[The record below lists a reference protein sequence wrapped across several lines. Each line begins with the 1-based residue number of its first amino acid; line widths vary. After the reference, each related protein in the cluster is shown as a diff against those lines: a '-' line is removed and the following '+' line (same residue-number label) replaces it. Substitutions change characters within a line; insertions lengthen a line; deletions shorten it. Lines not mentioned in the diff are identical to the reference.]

1 MIMFKSESSGVE
13 HEQLYDPLDSSCTD
27 EKNSC
32 SPISGMLL
40 PDPDTVVSGH
50 GVAEVL
56 SGGVERANLV
66 LEYLQI
72 HHDEG
77 DDNPMSSETCQSRG
91 APMTSQPVRSHL
103 SNFLASHLEVKP
115 NPMASQ
121 ELTEPTDFS
130 ASHLE
135 ARPGP
140 QELATGNRSE
150 SISSQLV
157 ETPKPKTVG
166 TSSTKR
172 VKPSPARSSK
182 STKTAASSQTQ
193 STSKPSASLKTKGKS
208 KTVKLASSR
217 KRDLTVPVI
226 LSTGEVKDQDLK
238 LLASREKEKH
248 SQVFQPLQPNQGA
261 KKSQQCKVKIS

>member
-1 MIMFKSESSGVE
+1 MFKSESSGVE
-13 HEQLYDPLDSSCTD
+13 HEQLYDPLDSSSTD

-32 SPISGMLL
+32 SPISGMLP

-140 QELATGNRSE
+140 QELAIDRN
-150 SISSQLV
+150 
-157 ETPKPKTVG
+157 
-166 TSSTKR
+166 
-172 VKPSPARSSK
+172 PSH
-182 STKTAASSQTQ
+182 
-193 STSKPSASLKTKGKS
+193 
-208 KTVKLASSR
+208 
-217 KRDLTVPVI
+217 
-226 LSTGEVKDQDLK
+226 
-238 LLASREKEKH
+238 H
-248 SQVFQPLQPNQGA
+248 SW
-261 KKSQQCKVKIS
+261 